1 MSTEKGTVIVLG
13 GDGFCGWPT
22 SLYLSRRGYNVIV
35 VDNLSRR
42 KIDDELGVQSL
53 TPIASPEERVQAWK
67 EVAAK
72 HNADWK
78 LRFVKLDLAKEYD
91 ELVALLR
98 AERPTA
104 IVHFAEQRSAPYSM
118 KSSKHK
124 LYTVQ
129 NNLTA
134 TTAVLC
140 AIIDVD
146 PNIHLV
152 HLGTMGVYGYGSI
165 PGMKIPEGYM
175 DVLVPMNDELHPLR
189 ILHPAAPGS
198 VYHTTKTQDHLLFQF
213 FAKNDLLRITDLHQ
227 GIVWGTFT
235 DETQLDERLI
245 NRFDY
250 DGDYGT
256 VLNRFIM
263 QASMKHPLTV
273 YGTGGQTRG
282 FIHIR
287 DAMRCFE
294 LSIENPPARGEP
306 VLIRNQITETHRV
319 LDLAQLVARLSGAE
333 LQFIENPR
341 KEAADNGLLVDNSK
355 FLALNLQPTKLAD
368 GLVIEVLELAKR
380 YISNG
385 LNVKAIMP
393 CSKWVSDPVASAS
406 AFKPIEK
413 GKIAAALAN
422 GANGQSDALRDSN
435 GKAD

>member
-1 MSTEKGTVIVLG
+1 M
-13 GDGFCGWPT
+13 
-22 SLYLSRRGYNVIV
+22 
-35 VDNLSRR
+35 
-42 KIDDELGVQSL
+42 
-53 TPIASPEERVQAWK
+53 
-67 EVAAK
+67 
-72 HNADWK
+72 
-78 LRFVKLDLAKEYD
+78 
-91 ELVALLR
+91 
-98 AERPTA
+98 
-104 IVHFAEQRSAPYSM
+104 
-118 KSSKHK
+118 
-124 LYTVQ
+124 
-129 NNLTA
+129 
-134 TTAVLC
+134 
-140 AIIDVD
+140 
-146 PNIHLV
+146 V

-175 DVLVPMNDELHPLR
+175 DVLVPQGDALHPLR

-235 DETQLDERLI
+235 DETMLDPRLM

-263 QASMKHPLTV
+263 QGAIKHALTV

-319 LDLAQLVARLSGAE
+319 LDLAHMVARLAGVEISH
-333 LQFIENPR
+333 IENPR
-341 KEAADNGLLVDNSK
+341 KEAPDNGLIVDNSK

-368 GLVIEVLELAKR
+368 GLVVEVLELAR
-380 YISNG
+380 LYGGNT
-385 LNVKAIMP
+385 LNKLAILP
-393 CSKWVSDPVASAS
+393 CSKWVKDPVAQAS
-406 AFKPIEK
+406 SFKPIEK
-413 GKIAAALAN
+413 GKAVAVAN
-422 GANGQSDALRDSN
+422 GHSNGVLVDSN
-435 GKAD
+435 GAVKSD

>member
-1 MSTEKGTVIVLG
+1 VLVLG

-22 SLYLSRRGYNVIV
+22 SLYLSRRGYNVVI

-42 KIDDELGVQSL
+42 AIDIELGVDSL
-53 TPIASPEERVQAWK
+53 TPIATPEGRVQAWK
-67 EVAAK
+67 EVAQK

-78 LRFVKLDLAKEYD
+78 LRFVKIDLAKEYD
-91 ELVALLR
+91 AFVSLVR
-98 AERPTA
+98 EERPIA

-124 LYTVQ
+124 IYTVQ

-134 TTAVLC
+134 TTSVLC
-140 AIIDVD
+140 AIVDVD

-175 DVLVPMNDELHPLR
+175 DVLVPMGDELKPLR

-235 DETQLDERLI
+235 EETQMDERLN

-263 QASMKHPLTV
+263 QAAMKHPMTV

-294 LSIENPPARGEP
+294 LSIENPPKRGES
-306 VLIRNQITETHRV
+306 VMIRNQITETHQV
-319 LDLAQLVARLSGAE
+319 LDLANLVSRLSGVPVS
-333 LQFIENPR
+333 FIENPR
-341 KEAADNGLLVDNSK
+341 KEAESNPLSVDNSK
-355 FLALNLQPTKLAD
+355 FLALNLEPTHLAD
-368 GLVIEVLELAKR
+368 GLVIEVLELAKL
-380 YISNG
+380 YVTNG
-385 LNVKAIMP
+385 LNVKAILP
-393 CSKWVSDPVASAS
+393 GSKWVTDPVAANSS
-406 AFKPIEK
+406 FKPIDA
-413 GKIAAALAN
+413 GKSHVVVAASGSIVVADAN
-422 GANGQSDALRDSN
+422 GKQD
-435 GKAD
+435 

>member
-22 SLYLSRRGYNVIV
+22 SLYLSRRGYNVVV

-42 KIDDELGVQSL
+42 TIDEELGVQSL

-104 IVHFAEQRSAPYSM
+104 VVHFAEQRSAPYSM

-175 DVLVPMNDELHPLR
+175 DVLVPMNEELHPLR

-319 LDLAQLVARLSGAE
+319 LDLAQLVSRLSGAE

-341 KEAADNGLLVDNSK
+341 KEAADNGLNVDNAK

-380 YISNG
+380 YITNG

-413 GKIAAALAN
+413 GKISAPASN
-422 GANGQSDALRDSN
+422 GHSDALRDSN

>member
-1 MSTEKGTVIVLG
+1 MASVDKGTVLVLG

-22 SLYLSRRGYNVIV
+22 SLYLSRRGYNVVI

-42 KIDDELGVQSL
+42 SIDVELGVHSL
-53 TPIASPEERVQAWK
+53 TPIASPEDRVQAWH
-67 EVAAK
+67 EVAKK
-72 HNADWK
+72 HGADWK

-91 ELVALLR
+91 ALVELVR
-98 AERPTA
+98 TERPLA
-104 IVHFAEQRSAPYSM
+104 VVHFAEQRSAPYSM

-124 LYTVQ
+124 IYTVQ

-134 TTAVLC
+134 TTSVLC
-140 AIIDVD
+140 AINDVD

-175 DVLVPMNDELHPLR
+175 DVLVPQGDTLHPLR

-213 FAKNDLLRITDLHQ
+213 FAKNDLLRVTDLHQ

-235 DETQLDERLI
+235 EETQMDPRLM

-263 QASMKHPLTV
+263 QAALKHPLTI

-294 LSIENPPARGEP
+294 LSIENPPSRGDT

-319 LDLAQLVARLSGAE
+319 LDLAQMVSRLSGVPVSH
-333 LQFIENPR
+333 IENQR
-341 KEAADNGLLVDNSK
+341 KEAPDNGLIVDNAK

-368 GLVIEVLELAKR
+368 GLVVEVLELAKL
-380 YISNG
+380 YVCDN
-385 LNVKAIMP
+385 LNHHAILP
-393 CSKWVSDPVASAS
+393 CSKWTSDVVASNS
-406 AFKPIEK
+406 SFKPIEK
-413 GKIAAALAN
+413 GKLPVTAN
-422 GANGQSDALRDSN
+422 SHLNVEEVKSD
-435 GKAD
+435 

>member
-1 MSTEKGTVIVLG
+1 
-13 GDGFCGWPT
+13 
-22 SLYLSRRGYNVIV
+22 VIV

-42 KIDDELGVQSL
+42 AIDEELGVNSL

-67 EVAAK
+67 EVAQK
-72 HNADWK
+72 HQADWR

-91 ELVALLR
+91 ALVALLR
-98 AERPTA
+98 AEKPIA
-104 IVHFAEQRSAPYSM
+104 VIHFAEQRSAPYSM

-124 LYTVQ
+124 IYTVQ

-134 TTAVLC
+134 TTSVCC
-140 AIIDVD
+140 AIVEVD

-175 DVLVPMNDELHPLR
+175 DVLVPMGEELKPLR

-263 QASMKHPLTV
+263 QAAMKHPLTV
-273 YGTGGQTRG
+273 YGSGGQTRG

-294 LSIENPPARGEP
+294 LSVENPPQRGEP
-306 VLIRNQITETHRV
+306 VLIRNQITETHQV
-319 LDLAQLVARLSGAE
+319 LELANMVSRLSGVE
-333 LQFIENPR
+333 ISHIQNPR
-341 KEAADNGLLVDNSK
+341 KEADSNPLTVDNAK
-355 FLALNLQPTKLAD
+355 FLALNLQPTHLAD
-368 GLVIEVLELAKR
+368 GLVMEVFELAKR
-380 YISNG
+380 YAGNG
-385 LNVKAIMP
+385 LNIKAIMP
-393 CSKWVSDPVASAS
+393 CSKWVSDSVAASS
-406 AFKPIEK
+406 AFKPIES
-413 GKIAAALAN
+413 GKQAPVAVVMEADMRPIVAN
-422 GANGQSDALRDSN
+422 GHANGHAVAN
-435 GKAD
+435 GKHE

>member
-1 MSTEKGTVIVLG
+1 MASDKGTVIVAG
-13 GDGFCGWPT
+13 GDGFCGWPS
-22 SLYLSRRGYNVIV
+22 SLYLSRRGYNVII

-42 KIDDELGVQSL
+42 KIDEELGVHSL
-53 TPIASPEERVQAWK
+53 TPIATPEERVQAWK

-78 LRFVKLDLAKEYD
+78 LRFVQLDLCKDYD
-91 ELVALLR
+91 ELVELLR
-98 AERPTA
+98 TERPVA
-104 IVHFAEQRSAPYSM
+104 VVHFAEQRSAPYSM

-124 LYTVQ
+124 IYTVQ

-134 TTAVLC
+134 TTSLLC

-146 PNIHLV
+146 PNIHMV

-175 DVLVPMNDELHPLR
+175 DVLVPQGDALHPLR

-235 DETQLDERLI
+235 DETMLDPRLM

-263 QASMKHPLTV
+263 QGAIKHALTV

-319 LDLAQLVARLSGAE
+319 LDLAHMVARLAGVEISH
-333 LQFIENPR
+333 IENPR
-341 KEAADNGLLVDNSK
+341 KEAPDNGLIVDNSK

-368 GLVIEVLELAKR
+368 GLVVEVLELAR
-380 YISNG
+380 LYGGNT
-385 LNVKAIMP
+385 LNKLAILP
-393 CSKWVSDPVASAS
+393 CSKWVKDPVAQAS
-406 AFKPIEK
+406 SFKPIEK
-413 GKIAAALAN
+413 GKAVAVAN
-422 GANGQSDALRDSN
+422 GHSNGVLVDSN
-435 GKAD
+435 GAVKSD

>member
-1 MSTEKGTVIVLG
+1 MSSDNKTVIVLG

-22 SLYLSRRGYNVIV
+22 ALYLSRRGYNVVI

-42 KIDDELGVQSL
+42 AIDEELGVASL
-53 TPIASPEERVQAWK
+53 TPIASPEVRVQAWK
-67 EVAAK
+67 EVAQK
-72 HNADWK
+72 HNANWQ
-78 LRFVKLDLAKEYD
+78 LSFVKMDIAKEYD

-98 AERPTA
+98 RERPVA
-104 IVHFAEQRSAPYSM
+104 VVHFAEQRSAPYSM

-124 LYTVQ
+124 IYTVQ

-134 TTAVLC
+134 TTSICC
-140 AIIDVD
+140 AIVEVD

-175 DVLVPMNDELHPLR
+175 DVLVPMGDELKPLR

-235 DETQLDERLI
+235 EETQMDERLI

-263 QASMKHPLTV
+263 QGAMKHPLTV
-273 YGTGGQTRG
+273 YGVGGQTRG

-294 LSIENPPARGEP
+294 LSIENPPNRGDA

-319 LDLAQLVARLSGAE
+319 LDLAELVSRLTGVPVS
-333 LQFIENPR
+333 FIENPR
-341 KEAADNGLLVDNSK
+341 KEADSNPLSVDNSK
-355 FLALNLQPTKLAD
+355 FLALNLQPTMLAE
-368 GLVIEVLELAKR
+368 GLVLEVLELAKR
-380 YISNG
+380 Y
-385 LNVKAIMP
+385 LNNSLNYKAILP
-393 CSKWVSDPVASAS
+393 GSKWVSDPVAAQS
-406 AFKPIEK
+406 AFKPIES
-413 GKIAAALAN
+413 GKAPVVVA
-422 GANGQSDALRDSN
+422 SSSEVTVN
-435 GKAD
+435 GKSD

>member
-1 MSTEKGTVIVLG
+1 MADKGTVLVLG

-22 SLYLSRRGYNVIV
+22 SLYLSRRGYNVVV

-42 KIDDELGVQSL
+42 AIDEELGVCSL
-53 TPIASPEERVQAWK
+53 TPIASPEERVRAWH
-67 EVAAK
+67 EVAK
-72 HNADWK
+72 QHNADWK

-91 ELVALLR
+91 ALVDLLR
-98 AERPTA
+98 TEKPVAV
-104 IVHFAEQRSAPYSM
+104 VHFAEQRSAPYSM

-124 LYTVQ
+124 IYTVQ

-134 TTAVLC
+134 TTSVLC

-175 DVLVPMNDELHPLR
+175 DVLVPQGDALHPLR

-235 DETQLDERLI
+235 DETLMDPRLM

-263 QASMKHPLTV
+263 QGALKHPLTV

-294 LSIENPPARGEP
+294 LSIENPPTRGEP

-319 LDLAQLVARLSGAE
+319 LDLASMVSRLSGVPISH
-333 LQFIENPR
+333 IENPR
-341 KEAADNGLLVDNSK
+341 KEAPDNGLNVDNSK

-368 GLVIEVLELAKR
+368 GLVVEVLELAKL
-380 YISNG
+380 YVNNN
-385 LNVKAIMP
+385 LNHAAILP
-393 CSKWVSDPVASAS
+393 CSQWVKDPVARSS
-406 AFKPIEK
+406 SFKPI
-413 GKIAAALAN
+413 GKVVQAVAIEPEEPA
-422 GANGQSDALRDSN
+422 DIKRD
-435 GKAD
+435 